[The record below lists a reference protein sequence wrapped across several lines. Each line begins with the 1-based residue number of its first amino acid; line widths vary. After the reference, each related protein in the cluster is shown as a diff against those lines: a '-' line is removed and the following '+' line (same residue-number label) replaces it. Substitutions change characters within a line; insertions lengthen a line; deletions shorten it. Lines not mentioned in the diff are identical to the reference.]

1 MASLDSSS
9 VAICLV
15 KTIFAWFVL
24 AFVGTT
30 LIGLIVRG
38 LLWSP
43 PVLDAPTDRAR
54 ELLQRENRRMTSGN
68 MAMTLL
74 GIILTGAYV
83 FALFHFWNINLAL
96 AGGILMAARIPDLG
110 WEIRTGNKVTRAN
123 RPKGTVYTIATI
135 CMWGSLLLIGYSFYE

>member
-1 MASLDSSS
+1 MASLDSSG

-15 KTIFAWFVL
+15 KVIFAWFVL
-24 AFVGTT
+24 GFVGAN
-30 LIGLIVRG
+30 LIGLVVRG

-54 ELLQRENRRMTSGN
+54 ELLHRENRRMTFAN
-68 MAMTLL
+68 MAMTVLS
-74 GIILTGAYV
+74 IILTGAYV

-96 AGGILMAARIPDLG
+96 AGGILMAARIPDLV
-110 WEIRTGNKVTRAN
+110 WEIRTGDRVTRAN

-135 CMWGSLLLIGYSFYE
+135 CMWGSLLLIGYSLYE